1 MRAVLISFVL
11 AAAAALG
18 SGAAGQQAATDGAPR
33 ISQRE
38 FKQLVAAGNV
48 VIVDTRNEEVYRLGH
63 LPGALLLP
71 LEGLDDFPP
80 QYARVIQQLKT
91 AGRPIVTY
99 CA

>member
-1 MRAVLISFVL
+1 MRSVLIAVVL
-11 AAAAALG
+11 AAAATLS

-38 FKQLVAAGNV
+38 FKQLLAAHNV

-80 QYARVIQQLKT
+80 QYAGVIQQLK
-91 AGRPIVTY
+91 AAKKPIVTY